1 MNNTGRK
8 RAIFHLLTPPFLQ
21 ERWAYTILAWSQPK
35 YGHFSLSVT
44 QISPLDYCGN
54 TAWGR
59 TSICIN
65 SQVGDIS
72 LLPTEWKLDPHE
84 LL

>member
-1 MNNTGRK
+1 MNKIRRK

-21 ERWAYTILAWSQPK
+21 ERWTCTILAWSQPK
-35 YGHFSLSVT
+35 YGHFSLSVI
-44 QISPLDYCGN
+44 QISRLDYCGN
-54 TAWGR
+54 TAWDS
-59 TSICIN
+59 TSICIS
-65 SQVGDIS
+65 SQVSDIS